1 MNEQLLHYFW
11 QFCHFETSSL
21 LTTDNVSLSILKL
34 GTHNFDAGPDF
45 TNSHI
50 RLDKLDWHGDVELHV
65 KSSDWFRHNHQHNER
80 YNSVILHVVWE
91 YDEKTTN
98 QKGENIQCL
107 ELKQLVNQELL
118 DRYQQLMN
126 SKSWILCQPYFKKTD
141 EFIVHLFLERL
152 LIERLEKKSRL
163 LHEHFMSLT
172 NDWEAVLYQS
182 LCHSVGLKINAQPM
196 YYLSR
201 LLPFKILSKHKNNLF
216 QMESLLFGVAG
227 FLKNIHDDY
236 GSLLRKE
243 FLFLKHK
250 YKLEEME
257 VSQWFFMRLR
267 PSSFPTVRIAQ
278 LAKLIVSNTNLFS
291 KILDADSI
299 KELHKIFEI
308 SLEGYWLTHYH
319 FTNQSNSRKKS
330 MGKSLINTIIINTI
344 CPLLFVYSQQKSLPK
359 YQEKAIRFLQQ
370 IQAEKNSIIK
380 KFSEMGISIETA
392 AQSQALIQLKRN
404 YCEPKKCLN
413 CSIGNTLIT
422 EK

>member
-1 MNEQLLHYFW
+1 
-11 QFCHFETSSL
+11 
-21 LTTDNVSLSILKL
+21 
-34 GTHNFDAGPDF
+34 
-45 TNSHI
+45 
-50 RLDKLDWHGDVELHV
+50 
-65 KSSDWFRHNHQHNER
+65 
-80 YNSVILHVVWE
+80 
-91 YDEKTTN
+91 
-98 QKGENIQCL
+98 
-107 ELKQLVNQELL
+107 
-118 DRYQQLMN
+118 
-126 SKSWILCQPYFKKTD
+126 
-141 EFIVHLFLERL
+141 
-152 LIERLEKKSRL
+152 
-163 LHEHFMSLT
+163 
-172 NDWEAVLYQS
+172 
-182 LCHSVGLKINAQPM
+182 
-196 YYLSR
+196 
-201 LLPFKILSKHKNNLF
+201 
-216 QMESLLFGVAG
+216 
-227 FLKNIHDDY
+227 
-236 GSLLRKE
+236 
-243 FLFLKHK
+243 
-250 YKLEEME
+250 ME

-308 SLEGYWLTHYH
+308 SLAGYWLTHYH

-422 EK
+422 KK